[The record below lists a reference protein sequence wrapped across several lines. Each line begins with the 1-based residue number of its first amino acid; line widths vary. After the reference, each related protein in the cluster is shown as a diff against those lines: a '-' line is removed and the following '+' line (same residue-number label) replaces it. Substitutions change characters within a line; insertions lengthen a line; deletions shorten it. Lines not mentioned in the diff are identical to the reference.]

1 MFIIIMSLQT
11 EAYHG
16 FCCLKEEKEEEEGE
30 EIPVL
35 IAETKMRGC
44 TQRLPGSYPEW
55 GVLFSQT

>member
-16 FCCLKEEKEEEEGE
+16 FCCLKEEEEEEEEG

-35 IAETKMRGC
+35 IAGTKMRGC
-44 TQRLPGSYPEW
+44 T
-55 GVLFSQT
+55 

>member
-16 FCCLKEEKEEEEGE
+16 FCCLKEEEEEG

-35 IAETKMRGC
+35 IAGTKMRGC
-44 TQRLPGSYPEW
+44 T
-55 GVLFSQT
+55 